1 MLHSQ
6 FYLVDAEIT
15 LWTYEDGEVN
25 GNGNVNWN
33 WNRNVNWNWNGN
45 LCSL

>member
-15 LWTYEDGEVN
+15 LGTYEDGDIDGNGNVN
-25 GNGNVNWN
+25 GNGNW
-33 WNRNVNWNWNGN
+33 NVNWN